1 MRPQH
6 EKPTSEQPPKL
17 IDNFGRVM
25 NYLRLA
31 VTDRCNLRCV
41 YCMPEKGI
49 DWIPRE
55 EILTYEEMYR
65 VVRLFVEMGVTK
77 VRLTGG
83 EPFLRKGLMDFI
95 AWIGEL
101 PHLKRIHV
109 TTNGVLTAPFVPRLK
124 EIGIGS
130 INLSLDTLR
139 PDRFFQIARRNAFH
153 AVMETFHRI
162 LEYEIPLKVNM
173 VVYEGLNEDEIV
185 PIAQLAENHPIEV
198 RFIEQMPFNG
208 NGGFRHIRFSWKK
221 ILETLESAFPG
232 MERVGDHASTATLFR
247 VPGFRGR
254 LGIIGGYSRVFCDSC
269 SRIRVT
275 PRGMMKTCLYDN
287 GVLDLKR
294 LMRSGASDEQIKQ
307 AIREKI
313 LDRAENGFEAE
324 KRVRRVNADSMAT
337 IGG

>member
-1 MRPQH
+1 MRPQYG
-6 EKPTSEQPPKL
+6 KPASEASPKL

-49 DWIPRE
+49 DWIPRQ

-83 EPFLRKGLMDFI
+83 EPFLRKGLIDFI
-95 AWIGEL
+95 TWIGEL
-101 PHLKRIHV
+101 PGLKRIHV

-153 AVMETFHRI
+153 EVMETFHCI

-173 VVYEGLNEDEIV
+173 VVYEGLNEDEII
-185 PIAQLAENHPIEV
+185 PLARLAETHSIEV

-221 ILETLESAFPG
+221 ILQTLESAFPG
-232 MERVGDHASTATLFR
+232 MERVVDPSSTAALFR

-287 GVLDLKR
+287 GVLDLKQ
-294 LMRSGASDEQIKQ
+294 LMRSGASDAQIQQ

-324 KRVRRVNADSMAT
+324 KRARRMNADSMAT

>member
-1 MRPQH
+1 MVQPH
-6 EKPTSEQPPKL
+6 NKTPDSPPPKL
-17 IDNFGRVM
+17 IDNFGREM

-55 EILTYEEMYR
+55 AILTYEEMHR
-65 VVRLFVEMGVTK
+65 LVRLFVELGVTK

-83 EPFLRKGLMDFI
+83 EPFLRKNLVEFLARIRQLPGLR
-95 AWIGEL
+95 
-101 PHLKRIHV
+101 HIHV
-109 TTNGVLTAPFVPRLK
+109 TTNGVLTAPHVPRLK
-124 EIGIGS
+124 EIGITS

-139 PDRFFQIARRNAFH
+139 PERFFRIARRNEFG

-162 LEYEIPLKVNM
+162 LEYGIPLKLNM

-185 PIAQLAENHPIEV
+185 PIARLAEKYPVEV

-208 NGGFRHIRFSWKK
+208 NGGFRRIRFSWKT
-221 ILETLESAFPG
+221 ILETLKTAFPG
-232 MERVGDHASTATLFR
+232 MEPLAPGHSTAAVYR
-247 VPGFRGR
+247 VAGFRGR
-254 LGIIGGYSRVFCDSC
+254 LGIIGGYSRVFCETC

-275 PRGMMKTCLYDN
+275 PRGVMKTCLYDN

-294 LMRSGASDEQIKQ
+294 LMRAGASDRVIQQ
-307 AIREKI
+307 AIRETI
-313 LDRAENGFEAE
+313 LHRAANGFEAE
-324 KRVRRVNADSMAT
+324 KRAPRIHSDSMAT